1 MSLTVEFRIEST
13 FHEHMSLQRR
23 KDVFVLS
30 ATSYGRYV
38 DVGTTSLLAV
48 TILFQ
53 KITTTYFLCS
63 IFSKAFDFMNFLS
76 PVLS

>member
-13 FHEHMSLQRR
+13 FHEHMLLQRR

-38 DVGTTSLLAV
+38 DVGTTSLLAA
-48 TILFQ
+48 TILF
-53 KITTTYFLCS
+53 
-63 IFSKAFDFMNFLS
+63 
-76 PVLS
+76 